1 MRLGMKMGLRDGA
14 ETSFWLDRWIDG
26 GDRLI
31 DLVSGSIADIDVHQP
46 VNAFVSATGEWNWPL
61 FDQFLSRDGCL
72 QKKVSS
78 VSSDEILSFA
88 KLFNDEIISA
98 EQAPIS
104 KYMGISPFGT
114 DSYLRF
120 MLRKRLQS
128 IKKADD
134 KMIQEEGIETLTEDE
149 LRAECRETMNCQL
162 LTLELG
168 VVLHQYFV
176 TPNIL
181 ILLHFANICRAFTVS
196 GRVRPEEAVLAST
209 GLPSEDAVS
218 ERRRKLELL
227 QMEDERIKCSTF
239 QSSNPCVHL
248 ATREGTLEK
257 QEELCELS
265 RALAVLASAS
275 IKLYNSMIDSQ
286 GIEDE
291 KAAMKAY
298 RAAKDESVEKEK
310 EEEEEVS
317 SALIDRVPC
326 STIFHSQASNDFVQV
341 LVC

>member
-227 QMEDERIKCSTF
+227 QMEDERIK
-239 QSSNPCVHL
+239 
-248 ATREGTLEK
+248 
-257 QEELCELS
+257 
-265 RALAVLASAS
+265 

>member
-120 MLRKRLQS
+120 MLRKRLQRL
-128 IKKADD
+128 IV
-134 KMIQEEGIETLTEDE
+134 TTYVNV
-149 LRAECRETMNCQL
+149 LRDWLDLSLNHSMPSSL
-162 LTLELG
+162 
-168 VVLHQYFV
+168 
-176 TPNIL
+176 L
-181 ILLHFANICRAFTVS
+181 ILSRAFTVS

-227 QMEDERIKCSTF
+227 QMEDERIK
-239 QSSNPCVHL
+239 
-248 ATREGTLEK
+248 
-257 QEELCELS
+257 
-265 RALAVLASAS
+265 